1 MRKRLISICAIA
13 IQLYGIYGCAQTDEG
28 TFVTEPGT
36 MEAEYT
42 DEEGIKPIADAIAGQ
57 EEFESVKDGILYEH
71 TLSGKMW
78 FYYSTEEIPY
88 VDEETF
94 ELIRQAYDEVD
105 YSAEFAKGNSEV
117 YEEYK
122 QKFRSLIQNEVPFL
136 DKETGKELYIK
147 DWMELHG
154 LIVLQDFKAPYTYR
168 YYFFDMNGDGAP
180 ELCVE
185 DVVGLVFAYD
195 PDTDQC
201 ILWTWLNGK
210 DIVGT
215 RTAVWNP
222 EYDTDIYEFFRLDLY
237 GNVELDTL
245 FWAEYEDL
253 YHDDINMV
261 MFPNYADREKRWEIT
276 DEMKKQG
283 VFEESSGQWFFRI
296 TVEQFEEL
304 AKPYMEARQLA
315 RERSREESYT
325 YDELFGEYETE

>member
-78 FYYSTEEIPY
+78 FYYSTEEISY

-325 YDELFGEYETE
+325 YYELFGEYETE